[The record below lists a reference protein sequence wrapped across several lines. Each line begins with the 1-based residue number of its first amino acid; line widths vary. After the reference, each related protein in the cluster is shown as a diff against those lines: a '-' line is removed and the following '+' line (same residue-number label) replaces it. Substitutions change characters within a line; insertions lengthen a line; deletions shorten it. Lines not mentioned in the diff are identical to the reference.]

1 MFVDCPLNEKGLH
14 IARALLAER
23 MEDAREIAFGLSR
36 YPHYKVWKRDGILF
50 FPFKVPKRM
59 QLAMNK
65 TYEYT
70 ASNVISDK
78 VSPQLESERVK
89 DYLNPHNKFLIDLL
103 QMTSA
108 FETPVTKNDISK
120 WRLHHLNDTA
130 EVSDVQHLW
139 HTDRIFT
146 TVKIIASGSEPWTS
160 SIGPI
165 NFIKGSQRASISKL
179 KFWHEKSKGRHMT
192 LTECPQGYMHLPL
205 DDSGFFD
212 LMGYSRD
219 SYIDMHIPP
228 NTLVVLD
235 TKGFHRREMGAKGKK
250 RSMWFIGR
258 KDVQSFTA
266 FKRQNPFR
274 KIPLSNRKSGHSK
287 FEHNILTDKER

>member
-1 MFVDCPLNEKGLH
+1 
-14 IARALLAER
+14 
-23 MEDAREIAFGLSR
+23 
-36 YPHYKVWKRDGILF
+36 
-50 FPFKVPKRM
+50 
-59 QLAMNK
+59 
-65 TYEYT
+65 
-70 ASNVISDK
+70 
-78 VSPQLESERVK
+78 
-89 DYLNPHNKFLIDLL
+89 
-103 QMTSA
+103 
-108 FETPVTKNDISK
+108 
-120 WRLHHLNDTA
+120 
-130 EVSDVQHLW
+130 
-139 HTDRIFT
+139 
-146 TVKIIASGSEPWTS
+146 
-160 SIGPI
+160 
-165 NFIKGSQRASISKL
+165 
-179 KFWHEKSKGRHMT
+179 MT